1 MSKIELLDRSEK
13 SSFGLNSKLIEEAY
27 QFALESHKSQKR
39 YSGDPYISHP
49 VAVADILLN
58 LKLDTSTI
66 ITGLLHDTLEDTLA
80 TEHEIKEKF
89 GDEVAVL
96 VNGVTKLSKIETYT
110 ENKFQAENFRKLIL
124 AMSKDIRVLL
134 VKLADRLHNMRTIQ
148 FIPQEKR
155 RQRIASETLEIYAP
169 LAGRLGMHEFKDE
182 LEDLSFQ
189 ILNPS
194 AYSSLSTRIEYLKKD
209 KSNLTDKIK
218 SRIGELL
225 SKNQIGYEIIGREKK
240 LYSVWNKMQNK
251 QIAFRQ
257 LSDIFAF
264 RIVTKSID
272 DCYRILGIIH
282 NRWSAVPG
290 SFKDYISTPKINNY
304 QSIHSTIVGPERQRV
319 ELQIRTTE
327 MDVVADKG
335 IAAHWSYKEN
345 YNLIDNSSSDP
356 VNVTWLR
363 DLVEILDSGGSS
375 EELMEATKLEMFQD
389 QVFCFTP
396 KGDLIHL
403 PSNSNSID
411 FAYALHSEI
420 GNRCVG
426 CKINGKPKPLYTKL
440 QNGDEIEI
448 LTSKNPSPSETWEN
462 IVTTAKAQSSI
473 KRFFKKQEKDEF
485 VTLGMKIL
493 QKILKK
499 DVDISIADLEVY
511 SKKFN
516 RKNPDDFL
524 ISIGKGNIRPR
535 ELEKIKSK
543 SRLSFF
549 SRYRKTNSL
558 DKTPLE
564 ISDFQPGVAIHFA
577 ECCFPLPHENII
589 GITSED
595 SGIFIHSNQCNAID
609 KEYKKE
615 DWISASWKDVDPEQ
629 FFSSRIK
636 VSVKNE
642 PGSLGTLAT
651 IVGTEKGNITHL
663 NISEKGEDF
672 FDMIFVIDVHD
683 LVHLD
688 KIINVLAEVENVSSV
703 NRLLLDL

>member
-49 VAVADILLN
+49 LAVADILLN

-155 RQRIASETLEIYAP
+155 RHRIASETLEIYAP

-194 AYSSLSTRIEYLKKD
+194 AYSSLSTRVEYLKKD

-448 LTSKNPSPSETWEN
+448 LTSKNPSPSETWEK

-499 DVDISIADLEVY
+499 DADISIAELEDY

-524 ISIGKGNIRPR
+524 ISIGKGNICLLYTSPSPR
-535 ELEKIKSK
+535 
-543 SRLSFF
+543 
-549 SRYRKTNSL
+549 
-558 DKTPLE
+558 
-564 ISDFQPGVAIHFA
+564 
-577 ECCFPLPHENII
+577 
-589 GITSED
+589 D
-595 SGIFIHSNQCNAID
+595 S
-609 KEYKKE
+609 
-615 DWISASWKDVDPEQ
+615 
-629 FFSSRIK
+629 
-636 VSVKNE
+636 
-642 PGSLGTLAT
+642 
-651 IVGTEKGNITHL
+651 
-663 NISEKGEDF
+663 
-672 FDMIFVIDVHD
+672 
-683 LVHLD
+683 
-688 KIINVLAEVENVSSV
+688 
-703 NRLLLDL
+703 

>member
-225 SKNQIGYEIIGREKK
+225 SKNQIGHEIIGREKK

-290 SFKDYISTPKINNY
+290 SFKDDISTPKINNY

-426 CKINGKPKPLYTKL
+426 CKVNGKPKPLYTKL

-499 DVDISIADLEVY
+499 DADISIAELEGY

-535 ELEKIKSK
+535 ELEKLKSK
-543 SRLSFF
+543 FF
-549 SRYRKTNSL
+549 GILRVDASNGSS
-558 DKTPLE
+558 P
-564 ISDFQPGVAIHFA
+564 AIA
-577 ECCFPLPHENII
+577 
-589 GITSED
+589 
-595 SGIFIHSNQCNAID
+595 CNA
-609 KEYKKE
+609 
-615 DWISASWKDVDPEQ
+615 
-629 FFSSRIK
+629 
-636 VSVKNE
+636 
-642 PGSLGTLAT
+642 LAT
-651 IVGTEKGNITHL
+651 IIT
-663 NISEKGEDF
+663 
-672 FDMIFVIDVHD
+672 VIP
-683 LVHLD
+683 
-688 KIINVLAEVENVSSV
+688 IGPAVS
-703 NRLLLDL
+703 

>member
-155 RQRIASETLEIYAP
+155 RHRIASETLEIYAP

-448 LTSKNPSPSETWEN
+448 LTSKNPSPSETWEK

-493 QKILKK
+493 QKILKRMQIYLLQSWR
-499 DVDISIADLEVY
+499 VIQRNSIE
-511 SKKFN
+511 
-516 RKNPDDFL
+516 
-524 ISIGKGNIRPR
+524 
-535 ELEKIKSK
+535 
-543 SRLSFF
+543 
-549 SRYRKTNSL
+549 
-558 DKTPLE
+558 KTP
-564 ISDFQPGVAIHFA
+564 
-577 ECCFPLPHENII
+577 
-589 GITSED
+589 T
-595 SGIFIHSNQCNAID
+595 IF
-609 KEYKKE
+609 
-615 DWISASWKDVDPEQ
+615 
-629 FFSSRIK
+629 
-636 VSVKNE
+636 
-642 PGSLGTLAT
+642 
-651 IVGTEKGNITHL
+651 
-663 NISEKGEDF
+663 
-672 FDMIFVIDVHD
+672 
-683 LVHLD
+683 
-688 KIINVLAEVENVSSV
+688 
-703 NRLLLDL
+703 